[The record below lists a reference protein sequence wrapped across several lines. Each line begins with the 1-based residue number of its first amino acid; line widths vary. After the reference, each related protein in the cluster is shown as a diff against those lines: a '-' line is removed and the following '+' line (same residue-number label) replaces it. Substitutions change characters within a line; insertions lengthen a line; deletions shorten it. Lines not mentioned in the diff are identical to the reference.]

1 MNNILHLMPLVVG
14 AIVRPG
20 GRIPRLAPS
29 SSAPFSLSLRLLI
42 SPHSPASQG
51 PGSRLCPPLRSDLA
65 RFPGETTQ
73 PIIMP
78 GNVHE
83 NDWVNIKLLYICN
96 LQCHYLTT
104 SVFFLS
110 SQRFTNC
117 TTLIKSILASDQTL
131 DRDKGQHLATWNLT
145 LQTDFQQE
153 ETLLAHTRKTL
164 LKFTETKQI
173 RAKCVR
179 SCELSNLLTTKCLGR
194 QEVSDS
200 V

>member
-1 MNNILHLMPLVVG
+1 MS
-14 AIVRPG
+14 AQ
-20 GRIPRLAPS
+20 
-29 SSAPFSLSLRLLI
+29 SSALAGEYQDLHQAPQPPSLSLSVSSSLHT
-42 SPHSPASQG
+42 PG
-51 PGSRLCPPLRSDLA
+51 PGISRSRLCPPLRSDPA

-78 GNVHE
+78 GDDHE

-117 TTLIKSILASDQTL
+117 TTLIKSILASDQTY
-131 DRDKGQHLATWNLT
+131 RDKGQHLATWNLT
-145 LQTDFQQE
+145 RQTDFQQE

-194 QEVSDS
+194 QEVSDN